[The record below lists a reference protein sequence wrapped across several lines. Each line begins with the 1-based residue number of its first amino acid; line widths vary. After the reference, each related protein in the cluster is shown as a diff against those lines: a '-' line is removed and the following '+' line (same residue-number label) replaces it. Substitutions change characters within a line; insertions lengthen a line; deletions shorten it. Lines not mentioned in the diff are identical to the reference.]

1 MGKGMQWSRVAASA
15 AGAALLTVGWPAGC
29 SPDKP
34 PPETVK
40 PELTPN
46 PMPRFLRGT
55 IIYEAQLLGYG
66 QTLVQGYGIVVGLD
80 GTGSNDTPL
89 PVRTYLEREG
99 AKLLPDP
106 EVSGAPRL
114 TMRGVLDDRNTA
126 AVLVQAAV
134 PPGAVKGSRF
144 DVVVSAVPGSSTTSL
159 EGGRLWTA
167 NLTTGFLGAVQGV
180 QPVAQARG
188 DLFINP
194 FAGENLAAL
203 AEGVEWSLAP
213 EESAHS
219 EAPDD
224 PSTGVVVDRRVGRIL
239 NGGVVTTDLPLVLQ
253 LRTPNYSRA
262 RAIIDAINTRFPQ
275 EPSQPRPTAESVPGR
290 SDEQIVLTVP
300 PSRHEQT
307 DAFVETLM
315 YTQIFQGGIELRADQ
330 LARWVVENPV
340 DAPAVTWCWVA
351 LGELAVGAIG
361 HLYTHPD
368 VIPRLAALNAG
379 ARLGDPRVVPHLIDM
394 ARDRASGLRI
404 DAIRR
409 LSEMPPS
416 AQSALALRELLDDEQ
431 FDVRVAAF
439 NALLK
444 QREPIVR
451 RVTLDPHQEFDVY
464 AVPSQKPMV
473 YATLQKQP
481 RIVVFGSGTGVA
493 ERVLVR
499 SLSDRLQLVRH
510 DQSEPLRARYRKKG
524 SFEAIEYEPPTDM
537 VGFVSFLGARPSA
550 YSLDPALGLSYG
562 ETVRVLYEMQVQ
574 RGLNTVFAPERNTL
588 IDDVVRGIRAA
599 TPEERPESR
608 RDPSLR
614 EPDSSDPPAES
625 TIRDR

>member
-1 MGKGMQWSRVAASA
+1 MDKGMRWSRVAASLTGVVLLSA
-15 AGAALLTVGWPAGC
+15 AWPAGC

-34 PPETVK
+34 PPEIVK
-40 PELTPN
+40 PELSPN
-46 PMPRFLRGT
+46 PLPRFLRGT

-80 GTGSNDTPL
+80 GTGSSDTPL
-89 PVRTYLEREG
+89 PVRAYLEREG

-106 EVSGAPRL
+106 EISGQPRL

-126 AVLVQAAV
+126 AVLVQGVV
-134 PPGAVKGSRF
+134 PPGAVKGSHF

-167 NLTTGFLGAVQGV
+167 SLTSGFMGAVQGV
-180 QPVAQARG
+180 QPVAQAKG

-194 FAGENLAAL
+194 FAGESLTAL
-203 AEGVEWSLAP
+203 GEGVEWGLAP
-213 EESAHS
+213 EQSEEP
-219 EAPDD
+219 EAPGD
-224 PSTGVVVDRRVGRIL
+224 STPGVTVDRRVARIL
-239 NGGVVTTDLPLVLQ
+239 NGGTVTADLPLVLQ

-275 EPSQPRPTAESVPGR
+275 EPNQPRPTASPVPGR
-290 SDEQIVLTVP
+290 SDEQIVLMVP
-300 PSRHEQT
+300 PSRSSHT
-307 DAFVETLM
+307 DVFVETLM
-315 YTQIFQGGIELRADQ
+315 YTQVFQGGIELRADQ

-351 LGELAVGAIG
+351 LGELAVGAFS

-379 ARLGDPRVVPHLIDM
+379 ARLGDPRTIPHLIDM
-394 ARDRASGLRI
+394 ARDPANGLRI

-409 LSEMPPS
+409 LSEVPPS
-416 AQSALALRELLDDEQ
+416 AQVALALRELLDDEQ

-439 NALLK
+439 NALLA

-464 AVPSQKPMV
+464 AVPSEKPMV

-493 ERVLVR
+493 DRVLVR
-499 SLSDRLQLVRH
+499 ALADRLQLVRH
-510 DQSEPLRARYRKKG
+510 DPEEPLRARYRKKG
-524 SFEAIEYEPPTDM
+524 SLEAVEYEPPTDM
-537 VGFVSFLGARPSA
+537 VGFVSFLGARPSV

-562 ETVRVLYEMQVQ
+562 ETVRVLYEMHVQ

-608 RDPSLR
+608 RDPALR
-614 EPDSSDPPAES
+614 EAAPGAPPAES